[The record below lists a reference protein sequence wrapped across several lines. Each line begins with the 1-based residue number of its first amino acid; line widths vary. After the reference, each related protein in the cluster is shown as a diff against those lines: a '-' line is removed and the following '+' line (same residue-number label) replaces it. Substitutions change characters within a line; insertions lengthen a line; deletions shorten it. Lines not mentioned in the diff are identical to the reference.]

1 MTRLVFSPHL
11 NTCLE
16 KASTPT
22 DTAAYGNG
30 DRPGGGGETRRL
42 SPGASVSMRG
52 RRAGPAAGVG
62 DTPRPSLP
70 PLRAQPGPP
79 SRLLLS
85 PPLSGLTRDRL
96 GHRHHVRLTC
106 RKSLVCT
113 WGQEA
118 VSLGTREP
126 GGPRA
131 VCLGWAASGWVEG
144 APRPRADV
152 PAPASS
158 QPLGRQ
164 DSLPGKTRDHTISG
178 GSLGRPFRQDV
189 CSPS

>member
-42 SPGASVSMRG
+42 SPGASLSVRG

-96 GHRHHVRLTC
+96 GHRHPVRFTC

-113 WGQEA
+113 QGQEA

-126 GGPRA
+126 GGPQA
-131 VCLGWAASGWVEG
+131 VCLGWAARGG
-144 APRPRADV
+144 RKALRG
-152 PAPASS
+152 PALTSCSRQLSATWEAGLSS
-158 QPLGRQ
+158 RENKGLR
-164 DSLPGKTRDHTISG
+164 H
-178 GSLGRPFRQDV
+178 
-189 CSPS
+189 